1 MDHLIYT
8 AMSAATTLL
17 DRQAV
22 VSNNLANADTSG
34 FRADISVF
42 QQAPITGKGMQTR
55 TQVASGS
62 SGVDFTPGAVQATG
76 RPLDVALPGKG
87 FLAVQAADGNEA
99 YTRSGSLQIAADGTL
114 VTSTG
119 LAVLGDGGPISVPP
133 DTTVSIAADGTVS
146 GISTAPPFTAPTPL
160 GQIKLV
166 NPATNN
172 LAKGADGLFRTK
184 DGSDAAVDP
193 TVSLTS
199 GALESSNVNTAE
211 VMVSMI
217 DLARSFEQQM
227 KMLQAVQDNSQH
239 ADQLL
244 STS

>member
-1 MDHLIYT
+1 
-8 AMSAATTLL
+8 
-17 DRQAV
+17 
-22 VSNNLANADTSG
+22 
-34 FRADISVF
+34 
-42 QQAPITGKGMQTR
+42 
-55 TQVASGS
+55 
-62 SGVDFTPGAVQATG
+62 
-76 RPLDVALPGKG
+76 
-87 FLAVQAADGNEA
+87 
-99 YTRSGSLQIAADGTL
+99 
-114 VTSTG
+114 
-119 LAVLGDGGPISVPP
+119 
-133 DTTVSIAADGTVS
+133 
-146 GISTAPPFTAPTPL
+146 L

-166 NPATNN
+166 NPATTN

-184 DGSDAAVDP
+184 DGSDAAADP
-193 TVSLTS
+193 TVSITS

>member
-8 AMSAATTLL
+8 AMSAASTLL

-22 VSNNLANADTSG
+22 VSNNLANADTNG

-62 SGVDFTPGAVQATG
+62 SGVDFTPGAVQTTG
-76 RPLDVALPGKG
+76 RPLDVALPGPG

-99 YTRSGSLQIAADGTL
+99 YTRAGSLQVAADGTL

-119 LAVLGDGGPISVPP
+119 LAVLGDGGPISIPP

-160 GQIKLV
+160 DRSSWSILRPTIWPRAQMDCSAPRTAQMQRPIQAYRLPQALLKA
-166 NPATNN
+166 AT
-172 LAKGADGLFRTK
+172 
-184 DGSDAAVDP
+184 SI
-193 TVSLTS
+193 
-199 GALESSNVNTAE
+199 AL
-211 VMVSMI
+211 
-217 DLARSFEQQM
+217 
-227 KMLQAVQDNSQH
+227 K
-239 ADQLL
+239 
-244 STS
+244 

>member
-1 MDHLIYT
+1 
-8 AMSAATTLL
+8 
-17 DRQAV
+17 
-22 VSNNLANADTSG
+22 
-34 FRADISVF
+34 
-42 QQAPITGKGMQTR
+42 MQT
-55 TQVASGS
+55 
-62 SGVDFTPGAVQATG
+62 TG
-76 RPLDVALPGKG
+76 RPLDLALPGPG

-99 YTRSGSLQIAADGTL
+99 YTRSGSLQVAADGTL
-114 VTSTG
+114 VTSSG
-119 LAVLGDGGPISVPP
+119 LAVLGDGGPISIPP

-146 GISTAPPFTAPTPL
+146 GISTAPPFTAPTPF

-166 NPATNN
+166 NPATGN

-184 DGSDAAVDP
+184 DGSDAAADP
-193 TVSLTS
+193 TISITS
-199 GALESSNVNTAE
+199 GALESSNVNSAE

-227 KMLQAVQDNSQH
+227 KMLQTVQDNSQH

>member
-42 QQAPITGKGMQTR
+42 QQAPIAGKGLQTR
-55 TQVASGS
+55 TQVAHGT
-62 SGVDFTPGAVQATG
+62 SGVDFTPGAVQTTG
-76 RPLDVALPGKG
+76 RPLDVALPGPG

-99 YTRSGSLQIAADGTL
+99 YTRSGSLQVAADGTL

-119 LAVLGDGGPISVPP
+119 LPVLGDGGPISIPP

-146 GISTAPPFTAPTPL
+146 GITTARPDQAGQSCDHQPGQGRRWLVSHQGRL
-160 GQIKLV
+160 GCI
-166 NPATNN
+166 
-172 LAKGADGLFRTK
+172 GRSDRIDHFRGT
-184 DGSDAAVDP
+184 
-193 TVSLTS
+193 
-199 GALESSNVNTAE
+199 
-211 VMVSMI
+211 
-217 DLARSFEQQM
+217 
-227 KMLQAVQDNSQH
+227 
-239 ADQLL
+239 
-244 STS
+244 